1 MMDRVLDGAAGEMC
15 MSKRLEGK
23 VAIITGGGSG
33 IGAAHARVFAC
44 EGARVA
50 VTDIRPP
57 AGEAIVA
64 KIIAAGGEALFVEHD
79 VASEASWADAV
90 EQTVDC
96 FAELSSAE
104 RSGGA
109 KGAVSV
115 KTGWRPET

>member
-1 MMDRVLDGAAGEMC
+1 MDRVLDGAAGEMC

-33 IGAAHARVFAC
+33 IGAAHARVFAR

-64 KIIAAGGEALFVEHD
+64 EIIAAGGEALVVEHD
-79 VASEASWADAV
+79 VRSEEDTSELQSLMRISYAV
-90 EQTVDC
+90 VC
-96 FAELSSAE
+96 WN
-104 RSGGA
+104 
-109 KGAVSV
+109 K
-115 KTGWRPET
+115 